1 MSRLLCS
8 VGLTS
13 LWLALPTLVTA
24 QSLNPSENLVL
35 KGIPPIPTQLVEKV
49 SRYTNFRAAGLSS
62 WHPLRSEM
70 LISTRF
76 GDTPQ
81 IHLVK
86 NPLGMRKQ
94 LTFATEGIAGGKFEP
109 VKGNYLVFSKDI
121 GGNEFNQLY
130 RYDLSS
136 GETTLLTDGKSKNS
150 GGTWSNKGKLLA
162 YTSTRRTGQD
172 NDFYVVDP
180 TQPHSTKLIA
190 QATGGGWGV
199 ADWSPDDRQLLA
211 IEYVS
216 ANESYLWSIDLATG
230 QKKLMMP
237 KSQGIKVSYQSA
249 IYSQDGRGLYI
260 VTDQGSEFS
269 RLAYLDLAT
278 KKSTFLTSQIKWD
291 VEDVDLS
298 KNGRSLAFT
307 TNEDGAAVLHILD
320 TKTRQLQKI
329 PKLPVGQVSGLQ
341 WHPNGR
347 DLGFNLSAGR
357 STADVYVL
365 NVPTGKLVRWTES
378 ETGGINTQKFAEA
391 ERIQWPSFD
400 QKKISGFIYR
410 PAAQFQGKRPVI
422 IDIHGGPE
430 AQFRPGFLGRN
441 NYYLNDL
448 GVALIFPNVRGSA
461 GYGKTFLKLDNGFQ
475 REDSVKDIGALL
487 DWIARQPDL
496 DKDRILVRG
505 GSYGGYMSLAVATT
519 YSDRIRGAI
528 NIVGIS
534 NFVSFLERTEG
545 YRRDLRRVEYGD
557 ERDPQMRSFLTKISP
572 LNSASKIKK
581 PLFVIHGKNDPRVP
595 LNEAEQIV
603 STLEKSSTPV
613 WYLMAKDEGHGFGKK
628 KNQDF
633 QFYSTVLF
641 TEKYLLNANEV
652 K

>member
-1 MSRLLCS
+1 MPRLLFPA
-8 VGLTS
+8 GLTF
-13 LWLALPTLVTA
+13 LLAVQPALVTA
-24 QSLNPSENLVL
+24 QNLNPSDNLVL
-35 KGIPPIPTQLVEKV
+35 KGVPAVPTKLVEKV
-49 SRYTNFRAAGLSS
+49 SRYTNFRSAGLSS
-62 WHPLRSEM
+62 WHPTRREM

-81 IHLVK
+81 IHLLK

-94 LTFATEGIAGGKFEP
+94 LTFATEGIASSQFEP
-109 VKGNYLVFSKDI
+109 IKGDYLIFSKDV

-130 RYDLSS
+130 RYDL
-136 GETTLLTDGKSKNS
+136 GTGDTTLLTDGKSKNS
-150 GGTWSNKGKLLA
+150 GGVWSSKGRLLA

-180 TQPHSTKLIA
+180 TKPQSTRLIA

-199 ADWSPDDRQLLA
+199 ADWSPDDRRLIA
-211 IEYVS
+211 IEDVS
-216 ANESYLWSIDLATG
+216 VNESYLWSIDLATG
-230 QKKLMMP
+230 QKKLITP
-237 KSQGIKVSYQSA
+237 KGNREKVAYQGA
-249 IYSQDGRGLYI
+249 IFSKDGRGLYV
-260 VTDQGSEFS
+260 VTDQDSEFA

-278 KKSTFLTSQIKWD
+278 KKYTFLTSQIKWD

-298 KNGRSLAFT
+298 KDGRSLAFI
-307 TNEDGAAVLHILD
+307 TNEDGAAVLHVLD
-320 TKTRQLQKI
+320 TKTRQLQKL
-329 PKLPVGQVSGLQ
+329 PKLPVGQLSGLH
-341 WHPNGR
+341 WHPNNR
-347 DLGFNLSAGR
+347 DLGFTRSSGR
-357 STADVYVL
+357 STADVYTL
-365 NVPTGKLVRWTES
+365 NVPTARIERWTES
-378 ETGGINTQKFAEA
+378 ETGGFNTEKFAEA

-400 QKKISGFIYR
+400 KKNISGFIYR
-410 PAAQFQGKRPVI
+410 PPAKFTGKRPVI

-430 AQFRPGFLGRN
+430 AQFRPVFLGRN

-448 GVALIFPNVRGSA
+448 GVALIFPNVRGSK
-461 GYGKTFLKLDNGFQ
+461 GYGKNFLKLDNGFK

-487 DWIARQPDL
+487 DWIAQQPNL

-519 YSDRIRGAI
+519 YSDRIRAVI
-528 NIVGIS
+528 DIVGIS

-557 ERDPQMRSFLTKISP
+557 ERDPQMRSFLTQISP
-572 LNSASKIKK
+572 LNSATKIKK

-603 STLEKSSTPV
+603 TTLEKSSTPV

-641 TEKYLLNANEV
+641 TQKYLL

>member
-1 MSRLLCS
+1 MPRLLLP
-8 VGLTS
+8 VVLTS
-13 LWLALPTLVTA
+13 LLVWSPAFVIA
-24 QSLNPSENLVL
+24 QTLNPSDNLVV
-35 KGIPPIPTQLVEKV
+35 KGIPPISTQLVEKV
-49 SRYTNFRAAGLSS
+49 GRYTNFRAAGLSS
-62 WHPLRSEM
+62 WHPTRREL

-76 GDTPQ
+76 GDTSQ
-81 IHLVK
+81 LHWVK

-94 LTFATEGIAGGKFEP
+94 LTFGAEGIAGGQFEP
-109 VKGNYLVFSKDI
+109 VQGNYLVFSKDI

-136 GETTLLTDGKSKNS
+136 GDISLLTDGKSKNS
-150 GGTWSNKGKLLA
+150 SGTWSRKGDLLA

-180 TQPHSTKLIA
+180 TQPQSTKLIA

-199 ADWSPDDRQLLA
+199 LDWSPDDRQILA

-216 ANESYLWSIDLATG
+216 ANESYIWMIDRATG
-230 QKKLMMP
+230 QKRLITP
-237 KSQGIKVSYQSA
+237 KGNPEKVSYQSA
-249 IYSQDGRGLYI
+249 TFSKDGRGLYV
-260 VTDQGSEFS
+260 VTDQDSEFA

-278 KKSTFLTSQIKWD
+278 KKYTFLSSSIKWD
-291 VEDVDLS
+291 VEDVELS
-298 KNGRSLAFT
+298 KNGRLLAFT
-307 TNEDGAAVLHILD
+307 TNEDGAAVLQVLD
-320 TKTRQLQKI
+320 TKTRQLRQL
-329 PKLPVGQVSGLQ
+329 PRLPVGQVSGLQ

-347 DLGFNLSAGR
+347 DLGFTLSCGR
-357 STADVYVL
+357 STADVYAL
-365 NVPTGKLVRWTES
+365 NIVTGFLERWTES
-378 ETGGINTQKFAEA
+378 ETGGLNTQKFAEA
-391 ERIQWPSFD
+391 ERIRWPSFD
-400 QKKISGFIYR
+400 RKIISGFIYR
-410 PAAQFQGKRPVI
+410 PPAKFRGKRPVI

-441 NYYLNDL
+441 NYYLDDL

-461 GYGKTFLKLDNGFQ
+461 GYGKTFLQLDNGFK

-487 DWIARQPDL
+487 DWIAQQPDL
-496 DKDRILVRG
+496 DTDRVLVRG

-557 ERDPQMRSFLTKISP
+557 ERDPEMRAFLTKISP
-572 LNSASKIKK
+572 LNSAAKISK
-581 PLFVIHGKNDPRVP
+581 PLFVIHGKNDPRVS

-641 TEKYLLNANEV
+641 TQKYLL